1 MQWAKTLENYPWIM
15 YLVGG
20 FLIGLFI
27 GYQVLPKILPRKN
40 ASLTAAELQSILAVQ
55 QQLEA
60 KLGTALNALDG
71 VSDARVQLSTPL
83 SSTKNLH
90 RKASVTIPHSDA
102 LSAEQ
107 LATIAEQV
115 ASGVDGL
122 LPGSI
127 TILDAAGRTLNTAAV
142 AQHEKKIFWTNIA
155 INVAKILGI
164 LAALITV
171 RFIIQAIHKS
181 ILGEEAPGC

>member
-40 ASLTAAELQSILAVQ
+40 ASL
-55 QQLEA
+55 
-60 KLGTALNALDG
+60 
-71 VSDARVQLSTPL
+71 SDARVQLSTPL

-164 LAALITV
+164 LAVLITV

>member
-55 QQLEA
+55 QQ
-60 KLGTALNALDG
+60 
-71 VSDARVQLSTPL
+71 V
-83 SSTKNLH
+83 
-90 RKASVTIPHSDA
+90 
-102 LSAEQ
+102 
-107 LATIAEQV
+107 
-115 ASGVDGL
+115 
-122 LPGSI
+122 
-127 TILDAAGRTLNTAAV
+127 
-142 AQHEKKIFWTNIA
+142 
-155 INVAKILGI
+155 
-164 LAALITV
+164 AALITV